1 MRPSTVHRSFG
12 FALTE
17 PLIAMAIVSLIAS
30 STFCSFFFVNR
41 YAATQRF
48 ISGAKAL
55 CQERIDDALTQSLT
69 PANVPALF
77 GGAWPIPAVE
87 TLTSTETVPIY
98 VSPDT
103 QNSALVNGTRKTW
116 VTGYTP
122 VAGNTSFVFTRVRV
136 RVEFWSEGRGLQN
149 QRSTSA
155 GAQPFFHE
163 MTTLRS
169 LD

>member
-1 MRPSTVHRSFG
+1 MRSCHPQRSFG

-17 PLIAMAIVSLIAS
+17 PLIAMAVVSLIAS
-30 STFCSFFFVNR
+30 STFYSFFFVNR

-48 ISGAKAL
+48 MSGAKAL
-55 CQERIDDALTQSLT
+55 CQERIDDALTQALT
-69 PANVPALF
+69 PGNVPALF
-77 GGAWPIPAVE
+77 GGAWPMPAVE

-103 QNSALVNGTRKTW
+103 LNNALVNGTRRTW
-116 VTGYTP
+116 VTAYTP
-122 VAGNTSFVFTRVRV
+122 VGGNTSFVFARVRV
-136 RVEFWSEGRGLQN
+136 RVEFWSDGRGLQN

-155 GAQPFFHE
+155 GAQPFSYE